1 MKIRASPHKCFLPF
15 YQKRKGSV
23 SCISPL
29 CLSDDFCG
37 GSISQ
42 RPRQPHFDV
51 LSHDDCQ
58 PHCKVVHS
66 ECVDKKCRCQ
76 SGYLPTYLP
85 APILSSRPPTLV
97 FCQSLSEVAVVLKS
111 NAAMANNASGLD
123 VASDQ
128 NGTDTIPDIISYY
141 PSKPLKDHQ
150 YFFFALINMP
160 NYLLTI
166 YFRR

>member
-1 MKIRASPHKCFLPF
+1 MVRTLRWIPMGESLHTTNAFYLSIKIG
-15 YQKRKGSV
+15 KGSV

-128 NGTDTIPDIISYY
+128 NGTGSLVPDIISYY
-141 PSKPLKDHQ
+141 PSKPLKNHQ
-150 YFFFALINMP
+150 
-160 NYLLTI
+160 
-166 YFRR
+166 